1 MIAKLHFI
9 SQETELHTHLQ
20 TIEAACKA
28 GVQWVQLRIK
38 NKPEEE
44 VLSIAKKAKEI
55 CDKYNAK
62 LIINDYP
69 AIAKEIGAYG
79 LHLGKEDMPV
89 SEARKIVGN
98 MIIGASANTLEDII
112 NHAKNNAD
120 YIGLGPF
127 RFTATKKK
135 LSPVLGIEVYKTI
148 MQECEK
154 RGITT
159 PIIAIG
165 GIEANDIPPLME
177 AGIYGVAISGAIVN
191 AKDILQTVQH
201 INSLLNVTEYV
212 NHSR

>member
-1 MIAKLHFI
+1 
-9 SQETELHTHLQ
+9 
-20 TIEAACKA
+20 
-28 GVQWVQLRIK
+28 
-38 NKPEEE
+38 
-44 VLSIAKKAKEI
+44 
-55 CDKYNAK
+55 
-62 LIINDYP
+62 
-69 AIAKEIGAYG
+69 
-79 LHLGKEDMPV
+79 
-89 SEARKIVGN
+89 